1 MNLLKT
7 SLSTALYA
15 IILAIQIIILTL
27 AIATNRFETCHILNL
42 AFAAALVYKS
52 LEIDRLKLEKKDT
65 RRED

>member
-1 MNLLKT
+1 MNLLNT

-15 IILAIQIIILTL
+15 IILAIQIITLTL
-27 AIATNRFETCHILNL
+27 AIITNRFDMYHILNL

-52 LEIDRLKLEKKDT
+52 LEIDRLKLEKRGS

>member
-1 MNLLKT
+1 MNPLKT

-27 AIATNRFETCHILNL
+27 AIATNRFEMCHILNL

>member
-1 MNLLKT
+1 MNLLKI

-27 AIATNRFETCHILNL
+27 AITTNRFEMYHILNL

>member
-27 AIATNRFETCHILNL
+27 AITTNRFEMYHILNL

-52 LEIDRLKLEKKDT
+52 FEIDRLKLEKKDT

>member
-7 SLSTALYA
+7 SLSTALYT

-27 AIATNRFETCHILNL
+27 AIATNRFDMYHILSL

>member
-1 MNLLKT
+1 MNLLKA

-27 AIATNRFETCHILNL
+27 AITTNRFEMYHILNL

>member
-1 MNLLKT
+1 MILLRT

-27 AIATNRFETCHILNL
+27 AITTNRFDMRHILNL
-42 AFAAALVYKS
+42 AFAAALVYMS

>member
-15 IILAIQIIILTL
+15 IILAIQIIILAL
-27 AIATNRFETCHILNL
+27 AITTNRFEMCHILNL
-42 AFAAALVYKS
+42 AFAAALVYNS
-52 LEIDRLKLEKKDT
+52 LEIDRLNLEKKDT

>member
-7 SLSTALYA
+7 SLSTVLYT
-15 IILAIQIIILTL
+15 IILAIQIIIFTL
-27 AIATNRFETCHILNL
+27 AITTNRFEMYHILNL

-52 LEIDRLKLEKKDT
+52 FEIDRLKLEKEDT

>member
-1 MNLLKT
+1 MNLLKI

-27 AIATNRFETCHILNL
+27 AITTNRFNMYHILNL

-52 LEIDRLKLEKKDT
+52 LEIDRIKLEKKDT

>member
-7 SLSTALYA
+7 NLSTALYA

-27 AIATNRFETCHILNL
+27 AIITNRFEIGHILNL
-42 AFAAALVYKS
+42 CFAVALVYKS
-52 LEIDRLKLEKKDT
+52 LEIDRLKLEKRGS

>member
-27 AIATNRFETCHILNL
+27 AIATNRFEMYHISNL

-52 LEIDRLKLEKKDT
+52 LEINRLKLEKKDT

>member
-27 AIATNRFETCHILNL
+27 AITTSRFEIYHILNL